1 MKKNPTNWNSIE
13 WNNCYQLYKA
23 TKLYDLD
30 DYVDFDEFKIK
41 VLKDENFRI
50 LNQLKKGMENKDY
63 NPWI

>member
-1 MKKNPTNWNSIE
+1 
-13 WNNCYQLYKA
+13 
-23 TKLYDLD
+23 
-30 DYVDFDEFKIK
+30 VDFDEFKIK